1 MDQRDIETA
10 RRQAEKYLL
19 AAGIVITPAERE
31 SLEVV
36 GLGLGKFEK
45 LGAVILVYINTG
57 RYCAKELLLLPDQII
72 PEHRHP
78 PVNTDPGKQETFRCR
93 WGEFYLY
100 VPGEPTPNPRAAI
113 PQEKKRYFTVWHEII
128 LRPGD
133 QYTVPP
139 NTLHWFQAGEKGA
152 VISEFS
158 STSRDELD
166 LFTDPE
172 IQRFLD

>member
-10 RRQAEKYLL
+10 RRRAEKYLL

-45 LGAVILVYINTG
+45 
-57 RYCAKELLLLPDQII
+57 
-72 PEHRHP
+72 
-78 PVNTDPGKQETFRCR
+78 F
-93 WGEFYLY
+93 
-100 VPGEPTPNPRAAI
+100 
-113 PQEKKRYFTVWHEII
+113 
-128 LRPGD
+128 
-133 QYTVPP
+133 
-139 NTLHWFQAGEKGA
+139 GA

-158 STSRDELD
+158 STSRNERD

>member
-1 MDQRDIETA
+1 MNQRDIETA
-10 RRQAEKYLL
+10 RRRAEKYLL
-19 AAGIVITPAERE
+19 AAGIAITPAERE

-36 GLGLGKFEK
+36 DFGLGRFEK

-57 RYCAKELLLLPDQII
+57 RYCAKELVLLPNQTL

-93 WGEFYLY
+93 WGELYLY
-100 VPGEPTPNPRAAI
+100 VPGEPTLNPKATI
-113 PQEKKRYFTVWHEII
+113 PQEKKSCFYVRHEII
-128 LRPGD
+128 LHPGD
-133 QYTVPP
+133 QYTIAP

-158 STSRDELD
+158 STSRDERD

-172 IQRFLD
+172 IQRFPD